1 MNKPPKISVKHFLN
15 KKAKGDQT
23 LHPIYYYITIK
34 RRTITKPSGI
44 GYATESDFENGKFNA
59 QTNKEVEELTAICSK
74 FIDDYEN
81 NSVDKCLSGFYTKE
95 YITRRNYN
103 SQDEFVNGLN
113 MYIELYMQP
122 FLGLLTGTID
132 GEIKAA
138 LNEKLVKTFNCRAFA
153 TSIDWSDLGIKKQ
166 HETDLNQIAQNAK
179 TALLFFERIQFLRSE
194 PETLFCFDNVEDTDL
209 LRSMY
214 IIAKISTIIQQWQYS
229 PTMIDYYNGNLLAE
243 LTAALNSPKN
253 STPENYRFIDNYK
266 PLTTI
271 TADHLRAVLNSF
283 IL

>member
-34 RRTITKPSGI
+34 RRTITKPSAI
-44 GYATESDFENGKFNA
+44 GYATESDFESGKYNA
-59 QTNKEVEELTAICSK
+59 QMNKEVEELTAICEK
-74 FIDDYEN
+74 YIADEEN
-81 NSVDKCLSGFYTKE
+81 NCVNKSLSEFYTKE

-103 SQDEFVNGLN
+103 SQDDFVNGLN

-122 FLGLLTGTID
+122 FVELLTGAIE

-138 LNEKLVKTFNCRAFA
+138 LNEKFVKLFNCRAFA
-153 TSIDWSDLGIKKQ
+153 QSINWSDLGIKEQ
-166 HETDLNQIAQNAK
+166 HETDLNQIAQNVK
-179 TALLFFERIQFLRSE
+179 TALLFFEQIQFLRSE
-194 PETLFCFDNVEDTDL
+194 PETLFCFDNVADEDL

-214 IIAKISTIIQQWQYS
+214 IIAKISTIIQQWQYK
-229 PTMIDYYNGNLLAE
+229 PTMIDYYNGNLLAD
-243 LTAALNSPKN
+243 LTAALNNPKN

-266 PLTTI
+266 PIGTI
-271 TADHLRAVLNSF
+271 TADHLRAILDSF
-283 IL
+283 IY